1 MLIVYVVP
9 PNGPQRPQ
17 KLEQDIGLNPGT
29 VDAQLAEAAKELQY
43 RGYTVRS
50 LNVGQGKN
58 IVAYVYAP
66 GATPQEAVKTP
77 VHVWAP
83 PSRIAPRAK

>member
-1 MLIVYVVP
+1 MLIVFIVP
-9 PNGPQRPQ
+9 PNGSQRPK
-17 KLEQDIGLNPGT
+17 KLDKPIGLNPGP
-29 VDAQLAEAAKELQY
+29 VDQQLAEAAKELKH

-50 LNVGQGKN
+50 INVGQGRN

-66 GATPQEAVKTP
+66 GQTPQEAVKAP
-77 VHVWAP
+77 VHVWTP